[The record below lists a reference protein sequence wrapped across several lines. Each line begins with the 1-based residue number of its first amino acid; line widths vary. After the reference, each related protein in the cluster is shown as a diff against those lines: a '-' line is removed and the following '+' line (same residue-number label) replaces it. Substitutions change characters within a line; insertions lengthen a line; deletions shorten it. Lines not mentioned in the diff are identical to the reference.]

1 MAEGQQ
7 DQGAG
12 KDGGGSGGQ
21 QAKPPKTQRKP
32 IPYVVFAAEGD
43 AKADPDGL
51 NFEPAARVEALTQAD
66 AKKAA
71 LEKSERLQGLLK
83 EGKLWLEAVAVRN
96 WNPQPVTYKQPP
108 PVLEGL

>member
-1 MAEGQQ
+1 MAEEQQ
-7 DQGAG
+7 G
-12 KDGGGSGGQ
+12 KDGGAGNGGGGGQ
-21 QAKPPKTQRKP
+21 AAKPKAQRKP

-43 AKADPDGL
+43 AKAEPDGL